1 MNRPPPHLVS
11 GVRSA
16 RPRHRRDDV
25 GGGREEHDMGRRT
38 ARAGAVGLALAG
50 ALALAACSSGDSGG
64 SGGGGTD
71 PAPSTAAGSGGA
83 VEVEAHQGD
92 LGTYLTDSKGNTLY
106 LFVAD
111 PAGKS
116 TCSGSCAA
124 AWPPLV
130 ASGKPTAGDG
140 VDAAKLTT
148 IMRDDGSEQVAYD
161 GHALYYFVKDTS
173 AGATTGQGVD
183 GFGALWWVVAPSG
196 SAITS
201 MAGSSPSQSSQG
213 DLGY

>member
-1 MNRPPPHLVS
+1 M
-11 GVRSA
+11 A
-16 RPRHRRDDV
+16 
-25 GGGREEHDMGRRT
+25 RRT
-38 ARAGAVGLALAG
+38 VRTGAVGLAFAG

-64 SGGGGTD
+64 SGGGDTGA
-71 PAPSTAAGSGGA
+71 APSAARASGGA
-83 VEVEAHQGD
+83 VEVDVHQGA
-92 LGTYLTDSKGNTLY
+92 LGTYLTDSKGDTLY

-111 PAGKS
+111 KDGKS
-116 TCSGSCAA
+116 ACSGSCAA

-148 IMRDDGSEQVAYD
+148 ITRDDGSEQVAYD
-161 GHALYYFVKDTS
+161 GHPLYYFVKDTS

-201 MAGSSPSQSSQG
+201 TAGSGSSSTSSDDSG
-213 DLGY
+213 ATW

>member
-1 MNRPPPHLVS
+1 
-11 GVRSA
+11 
-16 RPRHRRDDV
+16 
-25 GGGREEHDMGRRT
+25 MGRRT